1 MPSREV
7 RLRLAPVLDPGKR
20 ISGTV
25 RRNARKVGVAGPGR
39 LRPPPRQAF
48 SAPWA
53 QWPNR
58 SAGANI
64 PFSSK
69 WERASSTE
77 RKIRVAVS
85 VMNGLGFLRGFHTT

>member
-1 MPSREV
+1 MRAPLV
-7 RLRLAPVLDPGKR
+7 RPRLAPVLDPGKR
-20 ISGTV
+20 IPGTV
-25 RRNARKVGVAGPGR
+25 RRDARLVGVFGPGR
-39 LRPPPRQAF
+39 PWPPPRPPF
-48 SAPWA
+48 SATWA

-85 VMNGLGFLRGFHTT
+85 VMKGLGFLRGFHTT